1 MLDIVEV
8 GGTRFVMQAIW
19 IPKFGKPD
27 VLEVR
32 ESEDPIPGPGQVR
45 IRVRAS
51 GINFAEIM
59 ARQGLY
65 QDAPPP
71 PMVVGYEV
79 SGVIDAVGEGVG
91 ARVEGQRVL
100 ALTRFGGYA
109 DTVCVD
115 ETQSYLMPDAMSFED
130 GAALPVNYLTAY
142 HMLFNVFRVR
152 SGDHVLIHQAA
163 GGVGTA
169 ACQLC
174 RSVGGV
180 VTYGTASKTKH
191 DYAKSHGCNHPID
204 YHSLDYAEVV
214 DELTGGRG
222 VDVVLD
228 ALGGKDWKKGYS
240 LLRPGGML
248 IPFGWANM
256 AKFGKRR
263 MTHVVG
269 QFLQM
274 PRWTPIRLMHEN
286 KGISGVNMG
295 HLWDEHDMMHE
306 AFDALLELYG
316 RGAIK
321 PHVDRSFRFEEAAE
335 AHAYIEAGQNV
346 GKVLLTPQ
354 S

>member
-1 MLDIVEV
+1 MKAV
-8 GGTRFVMQAIW
+8 W

-32 ESEDPIPGPGQVR
+32 TNEDPSPEPGQVR

-65 QDAPPP
+65 RDAPPP

-79 SGVIDAVGEGVG
+79 SGVIDAVGDGVND
-91 ARVEGQRVL
+91 RSEGQRVL
-100 ALTRFGGYA
+100 AVTRFGGYA

-115 ETQSYLMPDAMSFED
+115 AWRCYVMPEQMSFEE
-130 GAALPVNYLTAY
+130 GAALPVTYLTAY

-169 ACQLC
+169 ASQLC
-174 RSVGGV
+174 RSVGGI
-180 VTYGTASKTKH
+180 TSYGTASKAKH
-191 DYAKSHGCNHPID
+191 DYVRENGCDHPID
-204 YHSLDYAEVV
+204 YHNVDYAEEVQR
-214 DELTGGRG
+214 LTDGRG

-228 ALGGKDWKKGYS
+228 ALGGTDWKKGYS
-240 LLRPGGML
+240 LLRPGGLL

-263 MTHVVG
+263 MTHVLG
-269 QFLQM
+269 QVSRM
-274 PRWTPIRLMHEN
+274 PWWTPVKLMQEN
-286 KGISGVNMG
+286 KGVAGVNMG
-295 HLWDEHDMMHE
+295 QLWEEREMTQE
-306 AFDALLELYG
+306 AFTALLKLYDK
-316 RGAIK
+316 GAIR
-321 PHVDRSFRFEEAAE
+321 PHVDRAFPFEQAGE

-346 GKVLLTPQ
+346 GKVLLTP
-354 S
+354 

>member
-1 MLDIVEV
+1 MKAV
-8 GGTRFVMQAIW
+8 W

-27 VLEVR
+27 VLELREQPDPAPRPREVR
-32 ESEDPIPGPGQVR
+32 V
-45 IRVRAS
+45 RVRAA
-51 GINFAEIM
+51 GINFADVM

-79 SGVIDAVGEGVG
+79 SGVIDAVGDGVTERSAG
-91 ARVEGQRVL
+91 DRVL

-109 DTVCVD
+109 DTVCID
-115 ETQSYLMPDAMSFED
+115 AAQTLAMPEQMSFEE

-152 SGDHVLIHQAA
+152 AGDHVLIHQAA

-169 ACQLC
+169 ATQLA

-180 VTYGTASKTKH
+180 TTYGTASQAKH
-191 DYAKSHGCNHPID
+191 DYVRANGCDHPID
-204 YHSLDYAEVV
+204 YHSVDYADAVN
-214 DELTGGRG
+214 ELTGGRG
-222 VDVVLD
+222 VHVVLD
-228 ALGGKDWKKGYS
+228 ALGGSDWKKGYS

-263 MTHVVG
+263 MTHVLG
-269 QFLQM
+269 EFTHM
-274 PRWTPIRLMHEN
+274 PLWTPIRLMHDN
-286 KGISGVNMG
+286 KGVSGVNMG
-295 HLWDEHDMMHE
+295 HLWEEREMTE
-306 AFDALLELYG
+306 ESLTALLELYEE
-316 RGAIK
+316 GAIR
-321 PHVDRSFRFEEAAE
+321 PRIDRSFSLAQAAD

-346 GKVLLTPQ
+346 GKVLLTP
-354 S
+354 

>member
-1 MLDIVEV
+1 MKAV
-8 GGTRFVMQAIW
+8 W

-32 ESEDPIPGPGQVR
+32 RNEDPSPGPGEVR

-79 SGVIDAVGEGVG
+79 SGVIDAVGEGVVD
-91 ARVEGQRVL
+91 RSEGQRVI

-115 ETQSYLMPDAMSFED
+115 AEQCYAMPEGMSFEE
-130 GAALPVNYLTAY
+130 GAAIPVNYLTAY

-152 SGDHVLIHQAA
+152 AGDHVLIHQAA

-169 ACQLC
+169 ASQLC

-180 VTYGTASKTKH
+180 SSYGTASKSKH
-191 DYAKSHGCNHPID
+191 DYVRENGCDHPID
-204 YHSLDYAEVV
+204 YHSVDYAE
-214 DELTGGRG
+214 EIMKLTDGRG

-228 ALGGKDWKKGYS
+228 ALGGSDWKKGYS
-240 LLRPGGML
+240 LLRPGGLL

-256 AKFGKRR
+256 AKYGKRR
-263 MTHVVG
+263 MTHVLG
-269 QFLQM
+269 QFSRM
-274 PRWTPIRLMHEN
+274 PWWTPVRLMQDN
-286 KGISGVNMG
+286 KGVAGVNMG
-295 HLWDEHDMMHE
+295 HLWDERE
-306 AFDALLELYG
+306 LARGAFTALLKLYED
-316 RGAIK
+316 GAIK
-321 PHVDRSFRFEEAAE
+321 PHVDRTFPFEQAAE
-335 AHAYIEAGQNV
+335 AHAYIEAGQNL
-346 GKVLLTPQ
+346 GKVLLTP
-354 S
+354 

>member
-1 MLDIVEV
+1 MKAV
-8 GGTRFVMQAIW
+8 W
-19 IPKFGKPD
+19 IPKFGKPE

-32 ESEDPIPGPGQVR
+32 ENDDPTPGPGEVR

-79 SGVIDAVGEGVG
+79 SGVIDAVGNGVTD
-91 ARVEGQRVL
+91 RVEGQRVL
-100 ALTRFGGYA
+100 AMTRFGGYA
-109 DTVCVD
+109 DTVCI
-115 ETQSYLMPDAMSFED
+115 ESGQSYLMPAEMSFEE
-130 GAALPVNYLTAY
+130 GAALPVTYLTAF

-169 ACQLC
+169 ASQLC

-180 VTYGTASKTKH
+180 TTYGTASASKH
-191 DYAKSHGCNHPID
+191 DYVRANGCDHPID
-204 YHSLDYAEVV
+204 YHSVDYVEAINQ
-214 DELTGGRG
+214 LTDGRG
-222 VDVVLD
+222 VHLVLD
-228 ALGGKDWKKGYS
+228 ALGGDDWKKGYS

-263 MTHVVG
+263 ITHVLR
-269 QFLQM
+269 QLTNM
-274 PRWTPIRLMHEN
+274 PWWTPMKLMHEN
-286 KGISGVNMG
+286 KGVAGVNMG
-295 HLWDEHDMMHE
+295 HLWDEREMTLE
-306 AFDALLELYG
+306 AFTALLKLYEE
-316 RGAIK
+316 GAIK
-321 PHVDRSFRFEEAAE
+321 PHVDRSFPFEQAGE

-346 GKVLLTPQ
+346 GKVLLTP
-354 S
+354 

>member
-1 MLDIVEV
+1 MKAV
-8 GGTRFVMQAIW
+8 W

-27 VLEVR
+27 VLELREQPDPAPRPREVR
-32 ESEDPIPGPGQVR
+32 V
-45 IRVRAS
+45 RVRAA
-51 GINFAEIM
+51 GINFADVM

-79 SGVIDAVGEGVG
+79 SGVIDAVGDAVTERSAGD
-91 ARVEGQRVL
+91 RVL

-109 DTVCVD
+109 DTVCID
-115 ETQSYLMPDAMSFED
+115 AAQTLAMPEQMSFEE

-152 SGDHVLIHQAA
+152 AGDHVLIHQAA

-169 ACQLC
+169 ATQLA

-180 VTYGTASKTKH
+180 TTYGTASQAKH
-191 DYAKSHGCNHPID
+191 DYVRANGCDHPID
-204 YHSLDYAEVV
+204 YHSVDYADAVN
-214 DELTGGRG
+214 ELTGGRG
-222 VDVVLD
+222 VHVVLD
-228 ALGGKDWKKGYS
+228 ALGGSDWKKGYS

-263 MTHVVG
+263 MTHVLG
-269 QFLQM
+269 EFTHM
-274 PRWTPIRLMHEN
+274 PLWTPIRLMHDN
-286 KGISGVNMG
+286 KGVSGVNMG
-295 HLWDEHDMMHE
+295 HLWEEREMTE
-306 AFDALLELYG
+306 ESLTALLELYEE
-316 RGAIK
+316 GAIR
-321 PHVDRSFRFEEAAE
+321 PRIDRSFSLAQAAD

-346 GKVLLTPQ
+346 GKVLLTP
-354 S
+354 